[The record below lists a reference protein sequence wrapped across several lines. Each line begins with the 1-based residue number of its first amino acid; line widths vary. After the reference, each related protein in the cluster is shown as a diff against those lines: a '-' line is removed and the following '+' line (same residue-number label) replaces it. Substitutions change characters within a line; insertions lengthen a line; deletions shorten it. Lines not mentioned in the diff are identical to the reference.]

1 MIPQM
6 PASITKQIP
15 VLLLGLSQ
23 AFEKGR
29 HELQRR
35 HVMNRMAAV
44 VLVLGI
50 FAVPVNLQAQQS
62 LELGEYVIHYNAL
75 KTNLLP
81 AQMAQAYGIQRSD
94 NHAMLNV
101 TVLKRAE
108 DGPDKPMEANVIAGA
123 VNLSGQRRTIEMQ
136 KISDAS
142 GAVYY
147 IGVLRVYNLEQL
159 NFSVNV
165 EIEGLAEPAVI
176 EFSQK
181 FYTE

>member
-1 MIPQM
+1 
-6 PASITKQIP
+6 
-15 VLLLGLSQ
+15 
-23 AFEKGR
+23 
-29 HELQRR
+29 
-35 HVMNRMAAV
+35 MNRLFTV

-50 FAVPVNLQAQQS
+50 FAVPTSLQAQQS
-62 LELGEYVIHYNAL
+62 LELGEYVVHYNAL
-75 KTNLLP
+75 KTTLLP

-101 TVLKRAE
+101 TVLKKGE
-108 DGPDKPMEANVIAGA
+108 DGPDKPMEAKVIAGA
-123 VNLSGQRRTIEMQ
+123 VNLSGQRRNIDMN

-147 IGVLRVYNLEQL
+147 IGILRVYNLEQL
-159 NFSVNV
+159 NFSLTV
-165 EIEGLAEPAVI
+165 EIEGLEEPSVI

>member
-1 MIPQM
+1 
-6 PASITKQIP
+6 
-15 VLLLGLSQ
+15 
-23 AFEKGR
+23 
-29 HELQRR
+29 
-35 HVMNRMAAV
+35 MAALI
-44 VLVLGI
+44 LVLGI
-50 FAVPVNLQAQQS
+50 FAVPTSLQAQQS

-101 TVLKRAE
+101 TVLKRGE
-108 DGPDKPMEANVIAGA
+108 DGPDTPMEAKVIAGA
-123 VNLSGQRRTIEMQ
+123 VNLSGQRRTIDMN

-147 IGVLRVYNLEQL
+147 IGILRVYNLEQL
-159 NFSVNV
+159 NFSLTV
-165 EIEGLAEPAVI
+165 EIEGLEEPSVI
-176 EFSQK
+176 KFSQK

>member
-1 MIPQM
+1 
-6 PASITKQIP
+6 
-15 VLLLGLSQ
+15 
-23 AFEKGR
+23 
-29 HELQRR
+29 
-35 HVMNRMAAV
+35 MNRLIAV

-50 FAVPVNLQAQQS
+50 LAIPVSLQAQQS
-62 LELGEYVIHYNAL
+62 LDLGEYIVHYNAL
-75 KTNLLP
+75 NTTLLP

-94 NHAMLNV
+94 NRAMLNV
-101 TVLKRAE
+101 TVMKKGE
-108 DGPDKPMEANVIAGA
+108 NEGPDTPMEANVVAGA
-123 VNLSGQRRTIEMQ
+123 VNLSGQRRTIEMR

-165 EIEGLAEPAVI
+165 EIEGLEEAAVI

>member
-1 MIPQM
+1 
-6 PASITKQIP
+6 
-15 VLLLGLSQ
+15 
-23 AFEKGR
+23 
-29 HELQRR
+29 
-35 HVMNRMAAV
+35 MNRLFAV

-50 FAVPVNLQAQQS
+50 FAVPTSLQAQQS
-62 LELGEYVIHYNAL
+62 LELGEYVVHYNAL
-75 KTNLLP
+75 KTTLLP

-101 TVLKRAE
+101 TVLKKGE
-108 DGPDKPMEANVIAGA
+108 DGPDTPMEAKVIAGA
-123 VNLSGQRRTIEMQ
+123 VNLSGQRRTIDMN

-147 IGVLRVYNLEQL
+147 IGILRVYNLEQL
-159 NFSVNV
+159 NFSLTV
-165 EIEGLAEPAVI
+165 EIEGLEEPSVI